1 MREVSGLFR
10 ERGGEVRERTELEG
24 VDIEERVKD

>member
-1 MREVSGLFR
+1 MREVSWLFR
-10 ERGGEVRERTELEG
+10 ERGGEVRERTGLEG